1 MAIEAST
8 SNAPAIVE
16 VSIDGK
22 PASIGHD
29 HEFLYVVRGHHKHT
43 EAQTSKAYVRVPLAL
58 VLNASFVSDSDGG
71 SLLVRLLSPPVQ
83 AQGSDT
89 PGPFSFFKKSKAQ
102 PTCMEPLS
110 EQAYEAL
117 TPLQRSERLREQLE
131 GPCSSLRLVKIEARV
146 VANKHG
152 ADVETKTHAWV
163 DTVMTR
169 AYKDVKPYR
178 RVKILINPVGGPGK
192 GRQLFESRVRP
203 ILEAAGCKLDVTI
216 TSHRMH
222 GVEIARDLK
231 VEDYDAVGIVS
242 GDGLLHEMLN
252 GFATRKDADKALT
265 LPLAP
270 IPAGSGNAMSINL
283 LGIQQG
289 FSLALACLNVIKG
302 RSMKL
307 DLLRVTQPASA
318 FPPGVPVPGRPAS
331 GAHGKR
337 AAAKA
342 RRDGTLNGSNG
353 GSARG
358 SEDVARLVDAPS
370 SPFVQ
375 YYSFLSQAI
384 GIVADLD
391 LGTEHLRALGDTRF
405 IIGYATSVLRNA
417 SCDVDIDIKLG
428 RRGSKNRAEMRQ
440 RVIEFNRG
448 AQSHSGDVQDNTP
461 TTQGEENEAS
471 TSAELVHGAVT
482 EPLSTDGNPPP
493 PFDLHDP
500 SWPHTFLQ
508 QSSARKAAAALGS
521 SQEGSQSSS
530 SGWVRIHEPIAS
542 LYAGKL
548 PFVSRDLMQFPFAL
562 PNDGTI
568 DVAMILH
575 AGGRVAKVPENGY
588 AETGQLVYQKA
599 MSYLKVEAI
608 RVTPKRKE
616 GDKKLKNGG
625 LISIDGEKVP
635 YAAFQVEVAQGSPA
649 QKFKMSLSAA
659 AKQIVVVVGAGPG
672 LGFSVARKFA
682 EQGHPVALLSRS
694 KDRLKSLASQI
705 NSLNHGKAVA
715 YAVDVQ
721 DETSVHETID
731 SIQDHFSSGKGGA
744 EHQGAF
750 IHTGVFNPGGGFVF
764 APFLETKPSQV
775 EDALKT
781 QV

>member
-1 MAIEAST
+1 MAIGASN
-8 SNAPAIVE
+8 SSASSVIE

-29 HEFLYVVRGHHKHT
+29 HEFLYVVRGHHKHA

-71 SLLVRLLSPPVQ
+71 SLLVRLLSPPLQ
-83 AQGSDT
+83 AQNSDA
-89 PGPFSFFKKSKAQ
+89 PGPFSFFKKTKAP
-102 PTCMEPLS
+102 PTCMESLS
-110 EQAYEAL
+110 QHAYTAM
-117 TPLQRSERLREQLE
+117 TPSTRAERLREQLE

-146 VANKHG
+146 VATEHG
-152 ADVETKTHAWV
+152 ADVEASTQAWV
-163 DTVMTR
+163 DTVMR
-169 AYKDVKPYR
+169 AAYQHVKPYR

-192 GRQLFESRVRP
+192 GRQLFESRARP

-222 GVEIARDLK
+222 GVEMARDLK
-231 VEDYDAVGIVS
+231 VQDYDAVGIVS

-252 GFATRKDADKALT
+252 GFATRNDADKALA
-265 LPLAP
+265 LPLVP

-283 LGIQQG
+283 LGVQQG
-289 FSLALACLNVIKG
+289 LSLALACLNVIKG
-302 RSMKL
+302 RPMKL

-318 FPPGVPVPGRPAS
+318 FPPGLPVPGRLAS
-331 GAHGKR
+331 DTLGKR
-337 AAAKA
+337 AEAQA
-342 RRDGTLNGSNG
+342 RRDATLIGSNG

-358 SEDVARLVDAPS
+358 SEDVARIIDAPS
-370 SPFVQ
+370 WPYVQ

-405 IIGYATSVLRNA
+405 VIGYATSVLRNA
-417 SCDVDIDIKLG
+417 RCEVDIDIKLG
-428 RRGSKNRAEMRQ
+428 SRGSKNRAEMRQ
-440 RVIEFNRG
+440 RVIDFNKG
-448 AQSHSGDVQDNTP
+448 SQSHSEVDRGSSNT
-461 TTQGEENEAS
+461 GEGEADAAS
-471 TSAELVHGAVT
+471 TMAQLVHGDVT
-482 EPLSTDGNPPP
+482 EALTADGNPPP

-508 QSSARKAAAALGS
+508 RSCARQAAAALDP
-521 SQEGSQSSS
+521 SQGDSQAST

-635 YAAFQVEVAQGSPA
+635 YAAFQVEVAQGLQYSVL
-649 QKFKMSLSAA
+649 SLYGRFC
-659 AKQIVVVVGAGPG
+659 V
-672 LGFSVARKFA
+672 
-682 EQGHPVALLSRS
+682 
-694 KDRLKSLASQI
+694 SLPEPPT
-705 NSLNHGKAVA
+705 V
-715 YAVDVQ
+715 
-721 DETSVHETID
+721 T
-731 SIQDHFSSGKGGA
+731 
-744 EHQGAF
+744 
-750 IHTGVFNPGGGFVF
+750 
-764 APFLETKPSQV
+764 
-775 EDALKT
+775 
-781 QV
+781 